1 MEFNVGDLIIAT
13 NLSSPTNGYVNG
25 DILMITRKVRD
36 NKYYVKIIYKYDAPD
51 RYYTGDI
58 GWVVGDEHQYFQ
70 LFE

>member
-1 MEFNVGDLIIAT
+1 MGFHKGDLIIAT

-36 NKYYVKIIYKYDAPD
+36 NKYYVKIIYKYDDPD
-51 RYYTGDI
+51 RYYNGDI
-58 GWVVGDEHQYFQ
+58 GWVVGDEHRYFQ